1 MRTHLAIFA
10 PVASFMLACSG
21 ADPLMDRQIDNQQG
35 GASGAGNGGGSGDSS
50 SGGAGGDIFMVG
62 GQGGSPL
69 GGQGGGLDPDA
80 GCGTSSVEAEQIVLE
95 EEIVTME
102 TITEVQPVAL
112 YVMLDQSLSMQTSG
126 LWDPAKAA
134 LGAFVDDASSAGVDI
149 ALDYFPPLFGEV
161 GECTGAGYSEPSVPI
176 GRLPD
181 HAAAIHAS
189 LDALP
194 TASGFGTPIEG
205 ALRGVTEFCKTF
217 QANNPMEKCVAV
229 LVTDGVPELG
239 CSEDYAV
246 ITQVAADAHA
256 AGVTTFAV
264 GLSGADFALLDMIA
278 MAGGAEDC
286 SDAADRFACDVSG
299 GASQLVEALSNIRD
313 VVTTT
318 TTHTE
323 VVTTIEETPLECE
336 WAIPESE
343 DRPFDKMLVNVALSS
358 PSGGEVALGQVPD
371 DDNCA
376 ERGWHYDDFD
386 VPTRII
392 ACDETCELI
401 QTTPQAKIDILLGCE
416 TVPLD

>member
-1 MRTHLAIFA
+1 MRNRLAMA
-10 PVASFMLACSG
+10 AVAASFMLACSG
-21 ADPLMDRQIDNQQG
+21 SDPVMDRQPDNAQG
-35 GASGAGNGGGSGDSS
+35 GASGAGDTGGSGGSG

-62 GQGGSPL
+62 GQGGSLL

-95 EEIVTME
+95 MEVTREE
-102 TITEVQPVAL
+102 TITEVQPVAM
-112 YVMLDQSLSMQTSG
+112 YVMLDQSASMQMSG
-126 LWDPAKAA
+126 LWDPAKVA
-134 LGAFVDDASSAGVDI
+134 LGAFVDDASSAGVDV
-149 ALDYFPPLFGEV
+149 ALEYFPPLLGDV
-161 GECTGAGYSEPSVPI
+161 GECDGSGYSVPSVPI
-176 GRLPD
+176 GRLPG

-189 LDALP
+189 LDSLP
-194 TASGFGTPIEG
+194 TASGFGTPLEG
-205 ALRGVTEFCKTF
+205 ALRGATRFCQDF
-217 QANNPMEKCVAV
+217 QTANPTEKCIAV
-229 LVTDGVPELG
+229 LVTDGYPQLG
-239 CSEDYAV
+239 CSEDYAA
-246 ITQVAADAHA
+246 ITQVATDAHA

-299 GASQLVEALSNIRD
+299 GASQLVDALSSIRD

-336 WAIPESE
+336 WEIPESE

-358 PSGGEVALGQVPD
+358 PSGGEVALGQVPGD
-371 DDNCA
+371 DDCA
-376 ERGWHYDDFD
+376 ARGWHYDDFD
-386 VPTRII
+386 APTRII
-392 ACDETCELI
+392 ACEETCELI